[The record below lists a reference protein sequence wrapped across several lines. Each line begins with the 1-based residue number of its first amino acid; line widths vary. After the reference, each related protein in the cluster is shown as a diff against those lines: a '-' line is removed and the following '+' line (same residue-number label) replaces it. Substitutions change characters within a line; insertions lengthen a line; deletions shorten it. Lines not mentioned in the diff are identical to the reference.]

1 MQLFRTIEQVA
12 TEALVKY
19 GSGTHLDINGRC
31 AKIFSIPVDVWE
43 DSPVRM
49 RAIAVQMIRGI
60 LSKKQENYVTTDNE
74 LRGMASWISENSTDE
89 NIKNKFARKI

>member
-1 MQLFRTIEQVA
+1 MKLFSTIEQVA

-43 DSPVRM
+43 KAPAR
-49 RAIAVQMIRGI
+49 IRGLAI
-60 LSKKQENYVTTDNE
+60 QMLRNVINIDKENYVTTDQE
-74 LRGMASWISENSTDE
+74 IRALASWISDSSTNE
-89 NIKNKFARKI
+89 NIKNKFARKL